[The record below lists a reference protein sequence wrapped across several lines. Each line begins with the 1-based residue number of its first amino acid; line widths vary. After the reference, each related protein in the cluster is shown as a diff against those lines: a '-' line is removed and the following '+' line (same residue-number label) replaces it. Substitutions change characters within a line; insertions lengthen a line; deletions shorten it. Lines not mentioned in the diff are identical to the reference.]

1 MDDVDKDTHRVL
13 CNKDGRYINYY
24 IDREIYERLKKYADD
39 RGQTM
44 TIAVERIL
52 KAYLDEQ
59 ENKSTE

>member
-1 MDDVDKDTHRVL
+1 MPRQK
-13 CNKDGRYINYY
+13 KDGRHINYY

-44 TIAVERIL
+44 TIAIERIL

>member
-1 MDDVDKDTHRVL
+1 MARPK
-13 CNKDGRYINYY
+13 KDGRYINYY

-44 TIAVERIL
+44 TIAIARVL

>member
-24 IDREIYERLKKYADD
+24 IDRERLKKYADD

-44 TIAVERIL
+44 TIAIERIL

>member
-39 RGQTM
+39 RGQLIWMSRRTS
-44 TIAVERIL
+44 L
-52 KAYLDEQ
+52 Q
-59 ENKSTE
+59 NKESE